1 MTRAQ
6 VTALLGFA
14 VLTWGTWLLLAGVA
28 VGVEHLAPFSLTVGA
43 LFGVV
48 TLFNLYV
55 WRWPVFRSLL
65 SERPILRGT
74 WQLEMESNF
83 IDEVTGRQKRIEAY
97 YLIRQTYA
105 QLSIRLLTKESTSKT
120 LCAQL
125 VKSDDGEWTLQ
136 GTYLDTPG
144 ITHREQSRIHYGAF
158 GLRLA
163 GDPISSI
170 HGQYWTDRGTMG
182 TVQSI
187 AHIPS
192 AMPADFAASAK
203 LFNEARLPR

>member
-1 MTRAQ
+1 MTRTQ

-14 VLTWGTWLLLAGVA
+14 VLTWGTWLLSAGVA

-43 LFGVV
+43 LVGVV

-55 WRWPVFRSLL
+55 WRWPVFRSVL
-65 SERPILRGT
+65 SDRPILRGT

-83 IDEVTGRQKRIEAY
+83 IDEATGQKKRIEAY

-105 QLSIRLLTKESTSKT
+105 HLSIRLLTKETTSKT

-125 VKSDDGEWTLQ
+125 SKSDDGEWMLQ
-136 GTYLDTPG
+136 GTYLDTPD
-144 ITHREQSRIHYGAF
+144 ISQREHSQIHFGAF

-170 HGQYWTDRGTMG
+170 HGQYWTDRGTKG
-182 TVQSI
+182 TVRSI

-192 AMPADFAASAK
+192 AMPADFAAAAK
-203 LFNEARLPR
+203 QFKEV